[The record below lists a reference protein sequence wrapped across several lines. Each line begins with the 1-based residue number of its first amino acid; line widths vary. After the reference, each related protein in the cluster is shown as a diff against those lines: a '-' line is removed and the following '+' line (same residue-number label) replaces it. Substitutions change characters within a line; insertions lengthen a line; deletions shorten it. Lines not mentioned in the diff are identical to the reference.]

1 MSYYGNYAEL
11 LKDGDK
17 YGCNCID
24 GQCSNCGECCTETL
38 PLTKGE
44 LLRLKQ
50 YAAKHKLK
58 EHRQAPFWDWHSVD
72 LTCPFRNQQTKKC
85 EAYQARPYICR
96 TFICSKTKEDAHRDR
111 DLVAESRQYYSLRW
125 EVFGNDEVLT
135 SPIGPM
141 LSTERKRK

>member
-1 MSYYGNYAEL
+1 MSHYGNYAEL

-38 PLTKGE
+38 PLTRGE

-72 LTCPFRNQQTKKC
+72 LARSETSRQRSARHTRRGRISAGPSS
-85 EAYQARPYICR
+85 AARPR
-96 TFICSKTKEDAHRDR
+96 KTHTAT
-111 DLVAESRQYYSLRW
+111 A
-125 EVFGNDEVLT
+125 
-135 SPIGPM
+135 I
-141 LSTERKRK
+141 